1 MTFGDEHACWTSQSL
16 HRHFDVRAIELG
28 KWANGVALTD
38 EQKEQTMQAVIAWQ
52 AKHLDQKEHYTI
64 GADGKLIERPKSVL
78 RRQFADDSN
87 DIIRVDHND
96 L

>member
-1 MTFGDEHACWTSQSL
+1 MNFLAMIDTMSEEIYLSL
-16 HRHFDVRAIELG
+16 KQAVELG

-64 GADGKLIERPKSVL
+64 GADGKLIERPKSEL

-87 DIIRVDHND
+87 DIIRVNHND

>member
-1 MTFGDEHACWTSQSL
+1 MNFLAMIDTMSEEIYLSL
-16 HRHFDVRAIELG
+16 KEAIELG
-28 KWANGVALTD
+28 KWANGTVLSD
-38 EQKEQTMQAVIAWQ
+38 EQKEQALQAVIAWQ

-64 GADGKLIERPKSVL
+64 GSDGLLVERPKSEL
-78 RRQFADDSN
+78 RRQFADSTN